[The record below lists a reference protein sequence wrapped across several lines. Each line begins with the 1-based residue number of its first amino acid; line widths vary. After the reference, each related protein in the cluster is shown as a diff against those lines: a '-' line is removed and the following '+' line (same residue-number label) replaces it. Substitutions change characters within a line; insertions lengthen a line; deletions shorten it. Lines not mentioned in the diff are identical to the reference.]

1 MHCCEETAEV
11 VAAHRF
17 LGCYRRR
24 VMGENYLIYRCV
36 CGYTEAAPVNGGP
49 SIALDSRFE
58 PIRDARRIAAHLRLD
73 RAHEMN

>member
-17 LGCYRRR
+17 LGCYRRWI
-24 VMGENYLIYRCV
+24 MGDHYFIYRCV
-36 CGYTEAAPVNGGP
+36 CGYTEAAPVIRGP
-49 SIALDSRFE
+49 SIALDGRFE
-58 PIRDARRIAAHLRLD
+58 PIRDARRIAAHLHLD